1 MEYREVLRRRRMVRD
16 YADEPLDPE
25 AVERI
30 LASALRAPS
39 AGFSQGWEFLALTE
53 HADRERF
60 WPFVPTSLAPAPG
73 LRRAQLVVVAV
84 ADKRAYL
91 ERYAEPDKGW
101 DDRAE
106 ERWPVPY
113 WHVDTGMAALLMML
127 TAIDEGLGACFIGI
141 LPQHL
146 PAFKAEFG
154 VPAELEPIGA
164 VTVGHRP
171 PDLAR
176 QGSSFARRRRPPE
189 EIIHR
194 GQWGPR

>member
-1 MEYREVLRRRRMVRD
+1 MEYRDVLRRRRMVRD
-16 YADEPLDPE
+16 YSDEPLTPDQ
-25 AVERI
+25 VERI

-53 HADRERF
+53 PEDRDRF
-60 WPFVPTSLAPAPG
+60 WPFVPTSLEPAPG

-84 ADKRAYL
+84 ADKRVYL

-113 WHVDTGMAALLMML
+113 WHIDTGMAALLMML

-141 LPQHL
+141 LPEHL

-164 VTVGHRP
+164 VPVGHRP
-171 PDLAR
+171 PDLPR
-176 QGSSFARRRRPPE
+176 QGSSFSRRRRPPA

>member
-1 MEYREVLRRRRMVRD
+1 MVRHYED
-16 YADEPLDPE
+16 RPLAPE
-25 AVERI
+25 VVER
-30 LASALRAPS
+30 LLSAALRAPS

-53 HADRERF
+53 PEDRERF
-60 WPFVPTSLAPAPG
+60 WPFVPTSLEPAPG

-84 ADKRAYL
+84 ADKRVYL

-146 PAFKAEFG
+146 PPFKAEFG

-176 QGSSFARRRRPPE
+176 QGSSFSRRRRPPE

-194 GQWGPR
+194 GQWAPR